1 MKMTE
6 KKVQNPHDKF
16 FKDTFSNPLVVRDFV
31 ENYLPEPILKLVD
44 LNELEIQNGSH
55 VDEELSEVFSDML
68 FRTKINQRDGYL
80 YFLFEHKSYS
90 DRMVALQLL
99 TYMVRIWNQKVNKEN
114 HTHIPV
120 IVPMVICHGEKKWK
134 ISPMFSDL
142 ILNFDSLPEEV
153 KQMIPNYRYQ
163 LYDLSQFSDEDIKG
177 KAELMIALSVAR
189 DIFKKSGEEFLE
201 TIFKAARALAE
212 LEEKETGLQYFETCM
227 RYILTSGPRLSRE
240 QLNTVIKQLE
250 VTYKKGSEVTM
261 TLAEVLREEGFE
273 EGIEKGIEKG
283 KSEMAIGFAIN
294 RLTKKFGIMSSEYRE
309 KINTLDLNSLEMLNY
324 QIDDFTSLD
333 DVRKYLAL

>member
-1 MKMTE
+1 MKVTE
-6 KKVQNPHDKF
+6 TKVQNPHDKF
-16 FKDTFSNPLVVRDFV
+16 FKDTFSNPVLVRDFV

-80 YFLFEHKSYS
+80 YFLFEHKSYP

-114 HTHIPV
+114 QTHIPV
-120 IVPMVICHGEKKWK
+120 IIPMVISHGKTKWK
-134 ISPMFSDL
+134 SGSMFSDL
-142 ILNFDSLPEEV
+142 ILNFESFPEEV
-153 KQMIPNYRYQ
+153 KQLIPDYRYQ

-212 LEEKETGLQYFETCM
+212 LDEKETGIQYFETCM
-227 RYILTSGPRLSRE
+227 RYILTSGPKLSRE
-240 QLNTVIKQLE
+240 QLNTVIKELE

-261 TLAEVLREEGFE
+261 TLAEILREEGFE
-273 EGIEKGIEKG
+273 KGIEKG
-283 KSEMAIGFAIN
+283 EIKTLIKMAIKL
-294 RLTKKFGIMSSEYRE
+294 LTQKFGVMPAEYSEAIT
-309 KINTLDLNSLEMLNY
+309 KLDSTNLEIL
-324 QIDDFTSLD
+324 IDGIKGFENLD
-333 DVRKYLAL
+333 DVKKYLDL